1 MQLRTVALTV
11 LLTGVTVFV
20 ARLAAPR
27 SAAHAPV
34 PALAPKLREL
44 EVRLLEH
51 RTDSIVG
58 ADGRTRQPVRLAF
71 PSGRP
76 VVALLYESTCPACQ
90 LAESGWADMARR
102 VGESRADCRGHQ
114 GRTNGSGLS
123 RWIACP
129 QSENGHDQ
137 LPTCLWR
144 LGGRS
149 DHSGHFRAGACLLGS
164 VWAARFGG
172 DRVTRRAPGDVAVI

>member
-102 VGESRADCRGHQ
+102 VGDRALIVAATKGEPTDPGFLDGSHVLSLRMDMTSYRRAFGVWEVVPITLAISAQGHV
-114 GRTNGSGLS
+114 S
-123 RWIACP
+123 W
-129 QSENGHDQ
+129 
-137 LPTCLWR
+137 
-144 LGGRS
+144 
-149 DHSGHFRAGACLLGS
+149 
-164 VWAARFGG
+164 VRFGPL
-172 DRVTRRAPGDVAVI
+172 DSEAIESLVELLEMWR